1 MWRESR
7 IWGQVKKKKK
17 KKCYPLQENIKTG
30 NAQQKGNPNR

>member
-17 KKCYPLQENIKTG
+17 RYPLQENIKTG
-30 NAQQKGNPNR
+30 NAQQKGNPSR